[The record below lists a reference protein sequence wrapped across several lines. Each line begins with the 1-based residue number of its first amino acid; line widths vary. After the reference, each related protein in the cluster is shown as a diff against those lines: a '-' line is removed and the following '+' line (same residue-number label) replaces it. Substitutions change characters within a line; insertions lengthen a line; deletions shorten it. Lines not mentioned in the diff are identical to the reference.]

1 MTDGKHKLRLYGF
14 FYPWVCHAIRG
25 DNLVLQSGLTKR
37 ENRDTQMR
45 TTFTFNSAGQLIFGR
60 DAVLQLGD
68 IVRRLAVKR
77 FFIVT
82 DTVLARAGIVDRV
95 RSALGSADVR
105 VAIFEGGIPEPPLAL
120 AEACAAAA
128 HRFKAQAV
136 VGLGGGSNMDLAKI
150 TATILAHDGLPGD
163 FVGDDQIPGP
173 IAPLICIPTT
183 AGTGSEVSGASVLTD
198 TEKQMKVG
206 ILSNYLRPRV
216 ALVDPLLTASC
227 PPKVTADS
235 GIDALT
241 HAIEAYTAVD
251 NEEFP
256 LPEGERTIY
265 QGRHPLGDLLA
276 ERAIELIGANLR
288 RAVSDGHDLAAREAM
303 ALGAT
308 LAGLAFS
315 NVGVAVVH
323 ALEYPLGGATHCS
336 HGAGNG
342 LLLPFVMRFNLPARV
357 SRFARI
363 AQLLGENIAG
373 LGEPVAA
380 GRAVTAVERLKA
392 DIGIPQRLRDL
403 GVTQDQLPVF
413 AEKAFA
419 VKRILRV
426 NPRPV
431 TAQDLE
437 GILRSAW

>member
-1 MTDGKHKLRLYGF
+1 
-14 FYPWVCHAIRG
+14 
-25 DNLVLQSGLTKR
+25 
-37 ENRDTQMR
+37 MR
-45 TTFTFNSAGQLIFGR
+45 TTFTFNSAGQLIFGT

-68 IVRRLAVKR
+68 VVRRLAASRV
-77 FFIVT
+77 FVIT
-82 DTVLARAGIVDRV
+82 DAVLAKAGLVDRI
-95 RSALGSADVR
+95 RCALAAAHVDVA
-105 VAIFEGGIPEPPLAL
+105 VFEGGVPEPPLSL
-120 AEACAAAA
+120 AETCVVAA
-128 HRFKAQAV
+128 RQFQADAV
-136 VGLGGGSNMDLAKI
+136 LGLGGGSNMDLAKI
-150 TATILAHDGLPGD
+150 TATVLTHGGSAGD
-163 FVGDDQIPGP
+163 YIGDDQIPGP
-173 IAPLICIPTT
+173 ILPLICVPTT

-198 TEKQMKVG
+198 TEKKMKVG
-206 ILSNYLRPRV
+206 ILSNHLRPRV
-216 ALVDPLLTASC
+216 ALVDPLLTVTC

-251 NEEFP
+251 NEAFP
-256 LPEGERTIY
+256 LPVGERTIY
-265 QGRHPLGDLLA
+265 QGRHPMGDLLA

-288 RAVSDGHDLAAREAM
+288 RAVADGNDLAAREAM

-342 LLLPFVMRFNLPARV
+342 LLLPFVMRFNLPARIA
-357 SRFARI
+357 RFARI
-363 AQLLGENIAG
+363 AQLLGEDIAG
-373 LGEPVAA
+373 LDEQPAA
-380 GRAVTAVERLKA
+380 ERAISAVERLKIA
-392 DIGIPQRLRDL
+392 IGIPQRLRDL
-403 GVTQDQLPVF
+403 GVTPDQIPLF

-426 NPRPV
+426 NPLPV

-437 GILRSAW
+437 GILRNAW